1 MALDLEVKA
10 EFDLLK
16 TALETKTASEVKEQM
31 TAFETKLADS
41 DAKTQK
47 AFEKKLSEA
56 NLAMET
62 KFMADIKAVQD
73 HADKLD
79 IRLKNVSPTNDKGQ
93 ENFDEVLKAAI
104 LGKSKEIEDFRDK
117 KTKSV
122 ELELKA
128 VGDFTTS
135 NVTGG
140 NRYGQVFAPQ
150 IIDLPSR
157 KVHMDEI
164 IPGGTIGA
172 GNSFTFMRE
181 VGVGEGEIAPTAEGA
196 LKAQF
201 DLDLEEA
208 TVQVET
214 IAGWMRVTRKAMSNI
229 PGFISYLQRR
239 LPQKFRNVLDNQ
251 VLYGSGVTPNIKG
264 ILTAG
269 NFIAS
274 TATIT
279 LPLIEKIISDI
290 SRLEDAFQR
299 SANAII
305 LRPSAYYSFFL
316 NKASGSGEY
325 DLPQGVSIVNG
336 RLFFMGIPAYA
347 STALTGTDYIV
358 GDLEGAQLLTQ
369 ESMRIEFF
377 EQDGT
382 NVRENKVTVRI
393 EGNFALPVYG
403 STYFIK
409 GTTATA

>member
-1 MALDLEVKA
+1 MALDLELKQ
-10 EFDLLK
+10 EFEAIK
-16 TALETKTASEVKEQM
+16 TGLETKTATEVKTAIDAFEVKFDKASEAQK
-31 TAFETKLADS
+31 TAFDTELKS
-41 DAKTQK
+41 VK
-47 AFEKKLSEA
+47 E
-56 NLAMET
+56 AMEL
-62 KFMADIKAVQD
+62 KFIADIKAVQD

-79 IRLKNVSPTNDKGQ
+79 LKLQAKQIETKSGDFND
-93 ENFDEVLKAAI
+93 ELAKAI
-104 LGKSKEIEDFRDK
+104 IEKTSEIEAFRDK
-117 KTKSV
+117 KSQRV
-122 ELELKA
+122 ELEVKA
-128 VGDFTTS
+128 VGDFTTA

-140 NRYGQVFAPQ
+140 NRYGQIFSPE
-150 IIDLPSR
+150 IIMRPSR

-164 IPGGTIGA
+164 LPGGSIGP

-181 VGVGEGEIAPTAEGA
+181 NGVGEGEIAPTAEGA

-201 DLDLEEA
+201 DLDLVEA
-208 TVQVET
+208 TVQIET
-214 IAGWMRVTRKAMSNI
+214 IAGWIRVTRKAMSNI

-239 LPQKFRNVLDNQ
+239 LPQKFRNVLDQ
-251 VLYGSGVTPNIKG
+251 QILYGNGTSPQLKG

-269 NFIAS
+269 NFTAS

-279 LPLIEKIISDI
+279 LPLIEKIITDVAV
-290 SRLEDAFQR
+290 LEDTYER
-299 SANAII
+299 EANVIL

-325 DLPQGVSIVNG
+325 DLPQGVTIVSG
-336 RLFFMGIPAYA
+336 RLYFMGIPAYA
-347 STALTGTDYIV
+347 TTALTSPDYVV

-403 STYFIK
+403 SDYFIK
-409 GTTATA
+409 GTTALA

>member
-1 MALDLEVKA
+1 MALDLELKQ
-10 EFDLLK
+10 EFEAIK
-16 TALETKTASEVKEQM
+16 TGLETKTSVEVKSAIDALEL
-31 TAFETKLADS
+31 KLADT

-47 AFEKKLSEA
+47 AFEAKLATLTSE
-56 NLAMET
+56 MEA
-62 KFMADIKAVQD
+62 KFMADIKAVQE

-79 IRLKNVSPTNDKGQ
+79 VKLNATTKVNTKGA
-93 ENFDEVLKAAI
+93 ENFDDVLKEAI
-104 LGKSKEIEDFRDK
+104 LGKAKEIEDFRDK

-140 NRYGQVFAPQ
+140 NRYGQLFAPQ

-157 KVHMDEI
+157 KMHMDEI
-164 IPGGTIGA
+164 LPGGTIGA

-196 LKAQF
+196 TKAQF
-201 DLDLEEA
+201 DLDLEES

-251 VLYGSGVTPNIKG
+251 VLYGSGTTPNIKG
-264 ILTAG
+264 ILTSG
-269 NFIAS
+269 NFTAS
-274 TATIT
+274 NATIT

-290 SRLEDAFQR
+290 SRLEDAFER
-299 SANAII
+299 NANAII

-403 STYFIK
+403 NTYFIK
-409 GTTATA
+409 GSTATV

>member
-1 MALDLEVKA
+1 MAIFFV
-10 EFDLLK
+10 
-16 TALETKTASEVKEQM
+16 
-31 TAFETKLADS
+31 
-41 DAKTQK
+41 
-47 AFEKKLSEA
+47 
-56 NLAMET
+56 
-62 KFMADIKAVQD
+62 
-73 HADKLD
+73 
-79 IRLKNVSPTNDKGQ
+79 
-93 ENFDEVLKAAI
+93 
-104 LGKSKEIEDFRDK
+104 
-117 KTKSV
+117 
-122 ELELKA
+122 
-128 VGDFTTS
+128 
-135 NVTGG
+135 
-140 NRYGQVFAPQ
+140 
-150 IIDLPSR
+150 
-157 KVHMDEI
+157 
-164 IPGGTIGA
+164 
-172 GNSFTFMRE
+172 
-181 VGVGEGEIAPTAEGA
+181 
-196 LKAQF
+196 
-201 DLDLEEA
+201 
-208 TVQVET
+208 
-214 IAGWMRVTRKAMSNI
+214 
-229 PGFISYLQRR
+229 
-239 LPQKFRNVLDNQ
+239 
-251 VLYGSGVTPNIKG
+251 GSGVTPNIKG

-269 NFIAS
+269 NFTAS

-403 STYFIK
+403 QTYFIK
-409 GTTATA
+409 GSTAQA

>member
-1 MALDLEVKA
+1 
-10 EFDLLK
+10 
-16 TALETKTASEVKEQM
+16 
-31 TAFETKLADS
+31 
-41 DAKTQK
+41 
-47 AFEKKLSEA
+47 
-56 NLAMET
+56 
-62 KFMADIKAVQD
+62 
-73 HADKLD
+73 
-79 IRLKNVSPTNDKGQ
+79 
-93 ENFDEVLKAAI
+93 
-104 LGKSKEIEDFRDK
+104 
-117 KTKSV
+117 
-122 ELELKA
+122 
-128 VGDFTTS
+128 
-135 NVTGG
+135 
-140 NRYGQVFAPQ
+140 
-150 IIDLPSR
+150 
-157 KVHMDEI
+157 
-164 IPGGTIGA
+164 
-172 GNSFTFMRE
+172 
-181 VGVGEGEIAPTAEGA
+181 
-196 LKAQF
+196 
-201 DLDLEEA
+201 
-208 TVQVET
+208 
-214 IAGWMRVTRKAMSNI
+214 MRVTRKAMSNI

-269 NFIAS
+269 NFTAS

-316 NKASGSGEY
+316 NKSSGSGEY

-403 STYFIK
+403 ATYFIK
-409 GTTATA
+409 GTTAQA

>member
-1 MALDLEVKA
+1 MALDLELKQ
-10 EFDLLK
+10 EFEAIK
-16 TALETKTASEVKEQM
+16 TGLETKTSVEVKSAIDALEL
-31 TAFETKLADS
+31 KLADS

-47 AFEKKLSEA
+47 AFESKLATLTSE
-56 NLAMET
+56 MEA
-62 KFMADIKAVQD
+62 KFMADIKAVQE

-79 IRLKNVSPTNDKGQ
+79 LKLNATTKVNAKGA
-93 ENFDEVLKAAI
+93 ENFDDVLKEAI

-140 NRYGQVFAPQ
+140 NRYGQLFAPQ

-157 KVHMDEI
+157 KMHMDEI
-164 IPGGTIGA
+164 LPGGTIGA

-196 LKAQF
+196 TKAQF
-201 DLDLEEA
+201 DLDLEES

-251 VLYGSGVTPNIKG
+251 VLYGSGTTPNIKG
-264 ILTAG
+264 ILTSG
-269 NFIAS
+269 NFTAS

-290 SRLEDAFQR
+290 SRLEDAFER
-299 SANAII
+299 NANAII

-409 GTTATA
+409 GTTAQE